1 MCAAQS
7 SLEDDG
13 DSAYE
18 VYDDSDNEDEESDDG
33 YGDEGEIGKRQPMPY
48 YFNDPESQKQRAKAA
63 FNIYLEDP
71 LNDSPII
78 VKETKKRRET
88 VIESFRR

>member
-33 YGDEGEIGKRQPMPY
+33 YGDEDEIGKRQPMPY
-48 YFNDPESQKQRAKAA
+48 PNDPESQRQRAKAA
-63 FNIYLEDP
+63 FDTYLGDP
-71 LNDSPII
+71 LDDSPII
-78 VKETKKRRET
+78 VKETKERRET
-88 VIESFRR
+88 VMKLFKR